1 MGVYIYQ
8 ILSNRTFKICVFHFM
23 YALFQF
29 KIIKEKIVYVYKCM
43 CWYIYI
49 LFNFRLHAYQMEKKK
64 LNALFSNLDSKICLK
79 LVF

>member
-8 ILSNRTFKICVFHFM
+8 ILSNRTFKICVFRFM

-49 LFNFRLHAYQMEKKK
+49 LFNFRLHAYQMEKK
-64 LNALFSNLDSKICLK
+64 N
-79 LVF
+79 